1 VRLHVM
7 QRTVISP
14 SDRLSVKH
22 VDCDKMKETSA
33 HIAYELSIGMY
44 VGDLEWPWT
53 TWPWTT

>member
-1 VRLHVM
+1 M
-7 QRTVISP
+7 QRTVIS
-14 SDRLSVKH
+14 SFDRLSVKH